1 MSEYPAIFRSPSI
14 PAVADALVGRWE
26 KRADALDI
34 GPLTELLADTVYKE
48 RLRFEEE
55 PGDAEEVAEVDA
67 AARAVAQGSRGAL
80 MTSLRTLVR
89 AYGQEIHHP
98 FSSRAY
104 GLATRVLPAAL
115 TNLVTASDPRRLLM
129 RQTDPGSR
137 IVIGGDVDKIKRLG
151 ERGTLI
157 LAPTHLS
164 NLDSPLIGY
173 TLFRSGLPP
182 FAYGAGLNLFSN
194 PMMAFWMSRLGA
206 YTVDRRKR
214 GRIYKETLKD
224 YSVEILRRGCH
235 SLFFPGGTRSRS
247 GRIESSLKKG
257 LLGTGLLA
265 WQEGLASGHPQDV
278 FVVPLTLS
286 TSLVLEAETL
296 VRDSLCREGKQRFI
310 IADDEFSQPGRV
322 ASYLSRVANLD
333 ESVHVH
339 FGEVLDPIGNP
350 VDDEGRSLG
359 PSGDVLDRRRYVTNA
374 AGDVEWDGQRDR
386 VYTARLSRALVKAYH
401 RDNVALP
408 THVAALAAWRLLQR
422 ANPGLDTFRLVRIAR
437 SGRQLDRGEV
447 VEEIGRVSNE
457 IASLKQQERIRS
469 VLPRDPDALLS
480 LAMQRFSSY
489 HSRPALSSAGP
500 RLAIDPELLLFY
512 RNRLDG
518 YDLDGAS

>member
-1 MSEYPAIFRSPSI
+1 MTDYPAIFRSPSI

-26 KRADALDI
+26 MRAEDMDVVALA
-34 GPLTELLADTVYKE
+34 ELLADTVYLE

-55 PGDAEEVAEVDA
+55 VGHEEEVADIDA

-80 MTSLRTLVR
+80 TTSLRRLVR
-89 AYGQEIHHP
+89 AYAEEIHHP

-104 GLATRVLPAAL
+104 GLVTRVLPTAL
-115 TNLVTASDPRRLLM
+115 TNLVTAGDPRRLLL

-137 IVIGGDVDKIKRLG
+137 IAIGGDVEAVKALAEK
-151 ERGTLI
+151 GTLI

-173 TLFRSGLPP
+173 VLFRSGLPP
-182 FAYGAGLNLFSN
+182 FAYGAGLNLFNN

-214 GRIYKETLKD
+214 GRIYKQTLKD
-224 YSVEILRRGCH
+224 YSVEILGRGCH

-247 GRIESSLKKG
+247 GRIESKLKKG

-265 WQEGLASGHPQDV
+265 WQESIAAGAGRDV
-278 FVVPLTLS
+278 FVVP
-286 TSLVLEAETL
+286 EAETL

-333 ESVHVH
+333 ESVHVT
-339 FGEVLDPIGNP
+339 FGTVLDPVGNP
-350 VDDEGRSLG
+350 VDREGRSLG
-359 PSGDVLDRRRYVTNA
+359 PSGEVIERSRFVVDADGR
-374 AGDVEWDGQRDR
+374 VEWDAQRDR
-386 VYTARLSRALVKAYH
+386 VYTERLSRALVKAYH
-401 RDNVALP
+401 RDSVALP

-422 ANPGLDTFRLVRIAR
+422 ANPELGTFQLVRIAR
-437 SGRQLDRGEV
+437 SGRQLERTTLVREI
-447 VEEIGRVSNE
+447 EEVSNE
-457 IASLKQQERIRS
+457 VATLRQRRRIRS
-469 VLPRDPDALLS
+469 ALPRDADSLLD
-480 LAMQRFSSY
+480 LAIQRFASY
-489 HSRPALSSAGP
+489 HTRKALAATGP
-500 RLAIDPELLLFY
+500 RITIDPELLLFY
-512 RNRLDG
+512 RNRLHG
-518 YDLDGAS
+518 YGLEGAQP